1 MLCNCSSSE
10 RSNHDVLV
18 LSVTRSERASPASLK
33 TSSPSTRVFH
43 GASSAGWL
51 IPCHVRS
58 LNHRPRARSTSVTS
72 RTRHADQGM
81 EKSSSSVIHVWQ
93 TFNEYREFRAK
104 ERESVPRTFVE
115 RSLCVVPQNGI
126 SIDRN
131 ATFMVH
137 RELNCVWPISGCL
150 SFLLRRRAY
159 TRCFSNCGVTGKQV
173 IFHDKINKKCRI
185 NCFLE
190 ERVWKFIRYAR
201 SNCRFRFDGY
211 VLDMI

>member
-1 MLCNCSSSE
+1 M
-10 RSNHDVLV
+10 
-18 LSVTRSERASPASLK
+18 TRSERASPASLK
-33 TSSPSTRVFH
+33 TSTRVFH

-51 IPCHVRS
+51 IPRHVRS
-58 LNHRPRARSTSVTS
+58 LNHRPWARSTSVTS

-81 EKSSSSVIHVWQ
+81 EKSSVLLSTFGRLSTNTASSARR
-93 TFNEYREFRAK
+93 NAK
-104 ERESVPRTFVE
+104 LRTLVE

-126 SIDRN
+126 FIDRN
-131 ATFMVH
+131 ATLMVH
-137 RELNCVWPISGCL
+137 RELNCVWPISGYL

-173 IFHDKINKKCRI
+173 IFHDRINRKCRI

-190 ERVWKFIRYAR
+190 ERVWKFVSYAR